1 MNYFQ
6 FYNITED
13 FLPDEKQIKETYYA
27 LSRKYHPDFHAQDDA
42 ERQLE
47 ILHLSTLNTDA
58 YRTLS
63 NPDTRMQ
70 YILEHHGLLEEGKNN
85 ELPAS
90 FLMEMMDLNEQIME
104 LDFDFDQEVFE
115 KVSQEVIGAA
125 AALEADI
132 LPVLQQYPQ
141 LEGITKLEALQQV
154 KTYYLKKKYL
164 LRIQQSLSKFA
175 SQSHP

>member
-1 MNYFQ
+1 MNYFEI
-6 FYNITED
+6 YDIPES
-13 FLPDEKQIKETYYA
+13 FLLDEKALKNTYYKR
-27 LSRKYHPDFHAQDDA
+27 SREFHPDFHANETPEKQQ
-42 ERQLE
+42 EMLQR
-47 ILHLSTLNTDA
+47 STQNTNA

-63 NPDTRMQ
+63 DPDLRMQ
-70 YILEHHGLLEEGKNN
+70 YILKQHGLLEEGKNN
-85 ELPAS
+85 ELPGS

-115 KVSQEVIGAA
+115 KVSQETIGFA

-132 LPVLQQYPQ
+132 LPVLHQYPQ

>member
-1 MNYFQ
+1 VNYFQ
-6 FYNITED
+6 FYAIPES
-13 FLPDEKQIKETYYA
+13 FLPDEKQIQEQYYA
-27 LSRKYHPDFHAQDDA
+27 LSRKYHPDFHAREDQ
-42 ERQLE
+42 ERQQE
-47 ILHLSTLNTDA
+47 VLHLSTLNTDA

-63 NPDTRMQ
+63 DPDTRMQ

-85 ELPAS
+85 ELPGD

-115 KVSQEVIGAA
+115 KVSQEAVDFT
-125 AALEADI
+125 AALDAGI

-141 LEGITKLEALQQV
+141 LEGITKLEALKLV

-164 LRIQQSLSKFA
+164 LRIKQSLSKFA
-175 SQSHP
+175 TQSH

>member
-1 MNYFQ
+1 VNYFQ
-6 FYNITED
+6 FYNITES
-13 FLPDEKQIKETYYA
+13 FLPDEKQIKDRYYE
-27 LSRKYHPDFHAQDDA
+27 LSRKYHPDFHAQEDA
-42 ERQLE
+42 ERQQE
-47 ILHLSTLNTDA
+47 ILHLSTLSTDA

-70 YILEHHGLLEEGKNN
+70 YILEHHGLLEEGANN
-85 ELPAS
+85 ELPGA
-90 FLMEMMDLNEQIME
+90 FLMEMMELNEQIME

-115 KVSQEVIGAA
+115 KVSQDTIAFS

-132 LPVLQQYPQ
+132 LPVLNQYPQ

-175 SQSHP
+175 TQSH